1 MSEDLNS
8 PGHEKLNWIHT
19 HTRVFNIIHV
29 TLTWKQR
36 CDKNRINGTNH
47 LTIQLNAPS
56 QQPHHISDVVT
67 YLPHANTVLIPPPPP
82 QLTATQTRAASAS
95 SFCVSGNSREYVM
108 ALISLAQADTLQMH
122 PIHQK
127 VKKKKKALKLHI
139 LRRMEAKVAHF
150 YHLAQHRT
158 CYHIHW

>member
-29 TLTWKQR
+29 TLTWKLR

-56 QQPHHISDVVT
+56 QQTTSHQRRRDFFTSRKHRPDSS
-67 YLPHANTVLIPPPPP
+67 P

-95 SFCVSGNSREYVM
+95 SFCVSGNSRVYVM
-108 ALISLAQADTLQMH
+108 ALNSLAQADTLQMH

-127 VKKKKKALKLHI
+127 VKKKKALKLHI